1 MKLQLN
7 CSCNY
12 YICIMGTK
20 EKLIQRFKSKPKDF
34 TFGELQRLL
43 AGFGYQ
49 EVQGAGSRVVFANE
63 GLGHKIKLHKPHP
76 GNILKRYQI
85 DLIGQ
90 ELEKME
96 LL

>member
-1 MKLQLN
+1 
-7 CSCNY
+7 
-12 YICIMGTK
+12 MGSK

-34 TFGELQRLL
+34 SFAELQRLL

-49 EVQGAGSRVVFANE
+49 EVPGAGSRVVFANDA
-63 GLGHKIKLHKPHP
+63 LSHKIKLHKPHP

>member
-1 MKLQLN
+1 
-7 CSCNY
+7 
-12 YICIMGTK
+12 MGSK

-34 TFGELQRLL
+34 SFAELQRLL

-49 EVQGAGSRVVFANE
+49 EVQGAGSRVVFANDA
-63 GLGHKIKLHKPHP
+63 LGHKIKLHKPHP